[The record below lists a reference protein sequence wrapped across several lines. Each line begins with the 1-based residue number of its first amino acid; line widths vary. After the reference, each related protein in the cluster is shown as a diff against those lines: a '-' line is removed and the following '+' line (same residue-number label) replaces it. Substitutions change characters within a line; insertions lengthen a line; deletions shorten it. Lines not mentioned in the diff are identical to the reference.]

1 MKTLQDNYISF
12 VQMCSYILHQSKKVM
27 KHHFFLQEN
36 GVRDRARGG
45 LIIAIEKRLELSLN
59 SSILEYCGISNF

>member
-1 MKTLQDNYISF
+1 MTSIQKSDETSL
-12 VQMCSYILHQSKKVM
+12 
-27 KHHFFLQEN
+27 FLQEN